1 MDVDELHDKE
11 FDAHGKR
18 VGILIIA
25 YDAESRIL
33 DTLGR
38 VPESI
43 WRAIEVVYVLDDC
56 SRDETVSRALSFG
69 RWQEKMVVLRNRVNQ
84 RHGGSQKIGYQAALD
99 RGLDA
104 IVLLDADGRYSP
116 ECLPEVLA
124 PIVAGEADVVIG
136 SRLLAS
142 ASASRESMPLH
153 RYWGNTVLS
162 RIQNHLS
169 GLRLSE
175 FHSGFRAYTTDFLR
189 HVPFWE
195 NADEHHFDTQILVQA
210 KRQGA
215 RIAEVPIPARY
226 APELRSAH
234 GFLYAANCLAVT
246 LAYYLHEKKI
256 VYSRSFDL
264 AIRGRKYFE
273 KFHDPMSSHSL
284 IWAWLEGK
292 GVRGKKVLELGVGD
306 ASLTQRLNEAGA
318 MIDGVEIN
326 AVSAELAKPYCR
338 RVMVSDL
345 NRVEKLDFDADYDFI
360 IAADVLEHLH
370 DPELVLSVL
379 KRHLKVGGHLV
390 VSLPNVGNLYVRL
403 NMLLGR
409 FPYHSKGILD
419 RTHLHFYTLR
429 TAEHMLVKTG
439 WVVEEKS
446 RSAIPVAI
454 VFPFLQKGLFRPLL
468 WLLRGS
474 TRLMKGLL
482 AYQGIFY
489 CRNPNSA
496 QAL

>member
-1 MDVDELHDKE
+1 MSHVEDT
-11 FDAHGKR
+11 FDTQGKR
-18 VGILIIA
+18 IGILIIA

-56 SRDETVSRALSFG
+56 SRDETVSKALSFG
-69 RWQEKMVVLRNRVNQ
+69 RWQDKMVVLRNRVNQ

-99 RGLDA
+99 RGLDV
-104 IVLLDADGRYSP
+104 IVLLDADGRYPP
-116 ECLPEVLA
+116 ESLPDVLKPA
-124 PIVAGEADVVIG
+124 VAGEADVVIG
-136 SRLLAS
+136 SRLLPS
-142 ASASRESMPLH
+142 APSSRENMPRL
-153 RYWGNTVLS
+153 RYWGNTALS
-162 RIQNHLS
+162 RAQNRLS
-169 GLRLSE
+169 GLKLAE
-175 FHSGFRAYTTDFLR
+175 FHSGFRAYTADFLR

-195 NADEHHFDTQILVQA
+195 NADEHHFDTQILLQA
-210 KRQGA
+210 RRQGA

-234 GFLYAANCLAVT
+234 GFVYAANCLAVT
-246 LAYYLHEKKI
+246 LAYYLHEKNI

-284 IWAWLEGK
+284 VWGWMEGK

-306 ASLTQRLNEAGA
+306 ASLTQRLSEGGA
-318 MIDGVEIN
+318 MIDGVEID
-326 AVSAELAKPYCR
+326 VFSADLAKPYCR

-345 NRVEKLDFDADYDFI
+345 NQIETLGLDADYDFI
-360 IAADVLEHLH
+360 VAADVLEHLH
-370 DPELVLSVL
+370 NPEVVLSVL

-403 NMLLGR
+403 NMLFGR
-409 FPYHSKGILD
+409 FPYHTKGILD
-419 RTHLHFYTLR
+419 RTHLHFYTLSS
-429 TAEHMLVKTG
+429 AERMLVKTG
-439 WVVEEKS
+439 WVVEQKAQ
-446 RSAIPVAI
+446 SAIPLAI
-454 VFPFLQKGLFRPLL
+454 VFPFLRRGIFKPAL
-468 WLLRGS
+468 WMLHGC

>member
-1 MDVDELHDKE
+1 MENT
-11 FDAHGKR
+11 FDAKGKR
-18 VGILIIA
+18 IGILIIA

-69 RWQEKMVVLRNRVNQ
+69 RWQDKMVVLRNRVNQ

-99 RGLDA
+99 RGLDV
-104 IVLLDADGRYSP
+104 IVLLDADGRYPP
-116 ECLPEVLA
+116 ESLPEVLA

-142 ASASRESMPLH
+142 APASRESMPLH

-162 RIQNHLS
+162 RVQNRLS

-175 FHSGFRAYTTDFLR
+175 FHSGFRAYTAEFLR

-195 NADEHHFDTQILVQA
+195 NADEHHFDTQILLQA

-215 RIAEVPIPARY
+215 RIAEVSIPARY

-234 GFLYAANCLAVT
+234 GVMYAASCLAVT
-246 LAYYLHEKKI
+246 LAYYLHEKNV

-264 AIRGRKYFE
+264 AIRGRRYFE
-273 KFHDPMSSHSL
+273 KFNDPMSSHSL
-284 IWAWLEGK
+284 IWKWFEGR
-292 GVRGKKVLELGVGD
+292 GVQGKRVLELGVGD
-306 ASLTQRLNEAGA
+306 ASLTQRLSEAGA
-318 MIDGVEIN
+318 VIDGVEID
-326 AVSAELAKPYCR
+326 VLSADLAKPYCR

-345 NRVEKLDFDADYDFI
+345 NQVETLGLDTDYDFI
-360 IAADVLEHLH
+360 VSADVLEHLH
-370 DPELVLSVL
+370 DPEMVLSVL

-390 VSLPNVGNLYVRL
+390 VSLPNVGNVYVRL
-403 NMLLGR
+403 NMLFGR

-419 RTHLHFYTLR
+419 RTHMHFYTLK

-439 WVVEEKS
+439 WVVEEKAQ
-446 RSAIPVAI
+446 SAIPVAI
-454 VFPFLQKGLFRPLL
+454 VFPFLRKGLFKPLL
-468 WLLRGS
+468 WLLHGS

-482 AYQGIFY
+482 AYQGIFF